1 MEDSNQFLEENAT
14 TYDVESDE
22 KASPENLIYVYSGQA
37 MDMEEV
43 FGFSCVENVEPVIVA
58 GEQGSGKT
66 TLEVM
71 MYWLFLEGRNESLM
85 FSGSVTM
92 KGFWERSKG
101 LMKKAAPV
109 NPTVARTLRTEKKFL
124 HLALCS
130 ENKKRRNLIFADYAG
145 ELFDD
150 QECLNELGEIF
161 AGVSN
166 NVLVTI
172 DGKKLCNYR
181 ERINVISHAK
191 IMLIEMQQAG
201 IISKQTHLYIVCTK
215 YDEIKKSETKDVTMK
230 FLEKKY
236 QSLTESFASKVSK
249 MDLLYLYAYG
259 IDEKE
264 EKQKMEEMLLNFMES
279 RDEHNQ
285 YQITEKE
292 QIKIKRQ
299 VDKFKARG

>member
-1 MEDSNQFLEENAT
+1 MEDLNQFLEENAT
-14 TYDVESDE
+14 IYDAEMDE
-22 KASPENLIYVYSGQA
+22 NAKSENVICVYSGDA
-37 MDMEEV
+37 MDMENV
-43 FGFSCVENVEPVIVA
+43 FHFSCVEDVEPVIVA

-66 TLEVM
+66 TLEIM
-71 MYWLFLEGRNESLM
+71 MYRLFLEGKNERLT
-85 FSGSVTM
+85 FAGSVTM
-92 KGFWERSKG
+92 KGFRERSRG
-101 LMKKAAPV
+101 FLKKSGPEK
-109 NPTVARTLRTEKKFL
+109 PMVARTLRSEKKFL

-150 QECLNELGEIF
+150 QECLNELGEVF

-201 IISKQTHLYIVCTK
+201 ILSKQTHLYIVCTK

>member
-1 MEDSNQFLEENAT
+1 MEDSKQFLEENAT

-124 HLALCS
+124 HLALCDKD
-130 ENKKRRNLIFADYAG
+130 KKRKSLIFADYAG

-150 QECLNELGEIF
+150 QECLNELGEFF
-161 AGVSN
+161 ASVSN
-166 NVLVTI
+166 VVVTI

-181 ERINVISHAK
+181 EKTAVISHAK
-191 IMLIEMQQAG
+191 VMLIKMQQAG
-201 IISKQTHLYIVCTK
+201 ILSRQTHLYIVCTK
-215 YDEIKKSETKDVTMK
+215 YDEVKKSEKKDATMK
-230 FLEKKY
+230 FIRKSYQFLEDTFSH
-236 QSLTESFASKVSK
+236 QVNK
-249 MDLLYLYAYG
+249 MDLWYLYACG
-259 IDEKE
+259 IDQIE
-264 EKQKMEEMLLNFMES
+264 EKKKMEELLLNFMEKN
-279 RDEHNQ
+279 DEHDQ
-285 YQITEKE
+285 HPIIAEE
-292 QIKIKRQ
+292 QMMVKRQ
-299 VDKFKARG
+299 MDKFQVRG